1 MLASFLPTQRNRHPL
16 FYHYHIRPQFH
27 EIIFALRIYD
37 YFCLET
43 SKTEASVCV
52 QAVDKSV
59 SFLQSFWLCQQFY
72 PANQD
77 QRIKPAIEN
86 PMFNTNFASGDLQ
99 NHIKPAQ
106 NLHLVL
112 DVPILFMCLPNYLRV
127 WWYIK
132 LNSSIFDTNNV

>member
-1 MLASFLPTQRNRHPL
+1 MKCRCNSKCLPVYYQL
-16 FYHYHIRPQFH
+16 IEIDIRFFIT
-27 EIIFALRIYD
+27 IILGLNFTDD

-59 SFLQSFWLCQQFY
+59 SFLQSFWLCQRFY

-77 QRIKPAIEN
+77 QCIKPAIKN
-86 PMFNTNFASGDLQ
+86 PAFNTNFASGELQ

-106 NLHLVL
+106 NSHLVL
-112 DVPILFMCLPNYLRV
+112 DVPILFMCLPNYLSKYL
-127 WWYIK
+127 W
-132 LNSSIFDTNNV
+132 NNFF